1 MIRGLRREKMHVACP
16 SFTNWATQPLQ
27 RAVTWRQSVIHSCTG
42 PPGIGPAEWHSA
54 SMKKCAGPD
63 LEVAG
68 ILGVILGAG
77 NLILWTFYLPTFSQV
92 L

>member
-1 MIRGLRREKMHVACP
+1 
-16 SFTNWATQPLQ
+16 
-27 RAVTWRQSVIHSCTG
+27 
-42 PPGIGPAEWHSA
+42 
-54 SMKKCAGPD
+54 MKKCAGPD

-68 ILGVILGAG
+68 ILGVILGAR